1 LVHLACVESAEH
13 HVSRETDLAFADVV
27 REGDLR
33 RQLLL
38 EGKETLSEALS
49 QAIQAAN
56 VAAGTPSSLRQE
68 SAGPRPYPEVA
79 ERDCSSQAKPQ

>member
-1 LVHLACVESAEH
+1 MRRGVQHAGESLQEFAVAIDHLVHLACVESAEH

-38 EGKETLSEALS
+38 EGR
-49 QAIQAAN
+49 
-56 VAAGTPSSLRQE
+56 PSVRPSRQ
-68 SAGPRPYPEVA
+68 RM
-79 ERDCSSQAKPQ
+79 